1 MKIRNA
7 IWVVLVACGMCACT
21 QTGVKE
27 LSDGIIVTL
36 NPQKPTDVQKVRLQV
51 MGDQL
56 IRVSATNEKQFPDRK
71 SLIIVPQSTEQT
83 PFSVEKKEGAVTLS
97 TAKVNATVNTL
108 TGEVVFTDSQGKV
121 LLAENKGGGKTFT
134 PIEVEGKKE
143 YSIRQV
149 FESPEDEAFYGL
161 GQHHAG
167 EFNYKGKNEELF
179 QYNSKVSLPFII
191 SNKGYGILWDS
202 YSLSRFGNPEEYKQI
217 GMVFKLYDK
226 DGKEGAL
233 TGSYMPQEGAKVE
246 PLVRREESLY
256 FQYLDRNDHL
266 TSMINLPKNYPLGH
280 VLVTYEGEIEPPTTG
295 DYFFNLYAGGYA
307 KVYLNNELVLEER
320 FRQAWNST
328 NYKFTAHLEGQKRVP
343 IRIEW
348 NPDGDATSFS
358 LRAYDAV
365 PQEEQ
370 TKQSWWSEMNPQIDY
385 YFIAGENMDEVIS
398 GYRTLTG
405 KSPIM
410 PKWAMGFW
418 QCRQHYH
425 TQYEVTNTLKEFRER
440 QIPIDNIVQDWYYWK
455 EDTWGSHEFDPIRY
469 PKPQQMIDSIHAMNG
484 HLMISVWPKF
494 YATTEHFKEFQKNGW
509 MHMLAVEDSIRDWVG
524 PGYIGSFY
532 DAYSADAR
540 KLFWNQMNEHLFS
553 KGIDAWWMDASE
565 PDFGSNISIDY
576 WKELTTPNALG
587 SSTEY
592 LNAYALMNAEAVYD
606 GQRSVNNDQR
616 VFLLTRSGFPG
627 LQRYSTATWSGDI
640 GCSWDNMK
648 AQITAGLNFSVA
660 GIPWWT
666 MDIGGF
672 SSQGRFIRAQ
682 REFEKSGREN
692 EDLKEWREMYARWF
706 QFGAFCPLF
715 RSHGEYPWREA
726 WNIAPDQHPAYQSIV
741 YYTKLRYRL
750 LPYIYSLAGMTFFSD
765 YTVMRPLVMDF
776 MSDTNVNNVGD
787 QFMFGPSI
795 MACPVYTYGAR
806 SRDVYLPN
814 TCGWY
819 DLYTGKYLGNG
830 KQTVA
835 APYEKMPLMVREGA
849 IIPFGPAVQYS
860 SEKPADVITL
870 FIYKGQNGKFTLYE
884 DEGVNYN
891 YEKGAYATIP
901 FEYNEQNGELT
912 IGDRQGEFNGMLK
925 ERTFNVVAVSKD
937 KPQVLDMNVK
947 GQLVQYDGTKQ
958 IVKL

>member
-1 MKIRNA
+1 M
-7 IWVVLVACGMCACT
+7 VLTVWGLSACT

-27 LSDGIIVTL
+27 LSDGIVVSVK
-36 NPQKPTDVQKVRLQV
+36 PQKPTDVRNVRLQV
-51 MGDQL
+51 MGDQM
-56 IRVSATNEKQFPDRK
+56 IRVSATNEKEFPNRE
-71 SLIIVPQSTEQT
+71 SLIIVPQTTELAQ
-83 PFSVEKKEGAVTLS
+83 FSVEKTEGAVTLITS
-97 TAKVNATVNTL
+97 KVRATVNTS
-108 TGEVVFTDSQGKV
+108 TGEVVFTDPQGKV

-161 GQHHAG
+161 GQHQSD

-179 QYNSKVSLPFII
+179 QYNSKVSLPFIV

-202 YSLSRFGNPEEYKQI
+202 YSLSRFGNPEAYKQI
-217 GMVFKLYDK
+217 GQVFKLYDK

-233 TGSYMPQEGAKVE
+233 TGSYIPQEGASVK
-246 PLVRREESLY
+246 PLVRREDSLY
-256 FQYLDRNDHL
+256 FHYLDHYDHL
-266 TSMINLPKNYPLGH
+266 KKIINLPKDYPLH
-280 VLVTYEGEIEPPTTG
+280 SVLVTYEGEIEAPTTG
-295 DYFFNLYAGGYA
+295 DYHFNLYAGGYA
-307 KVYLNNELVLEER
+307 KLYLNNELMVKER
-320 FRQAWNST
+320 FRQAWNSA
-328 NYKFTAHLEGQKRVP
+328 NYKFVAHLEGKKRVP

-348 NPDGDATSFS
+348 NPEGDATSFS

-385 YFIAGENMDEVIS
+385 YFIAGENIDDVIS

-425 TQYEVTNTLKEFRER
+425 TQYEVTGTLKEFRKR
-440 QIPIDNIVQDWYYWK
+440 QIPVDNIVQDWYYWK

-469 PKPQQMIDSIHAMNG
+469 PNPQQMIDSIHTMNG

-509 MHMLAVEDSIRDWVG
+509 MHMLAVEDSIQDWVG
-524 PGYIGSFY
+524 PGYVGSFY
-532 DAYSADAR
+532 DAYSPDAR

-565 PDFGSNISIDY
+565 PDFGSNISLEYLKD
-576 WKELTTPNALG
+576 LTTPNAMG

-648 AQITAGLNFSVA
+648 AQISAGLNYSIA

-672 SSQGRFIRAQ
+672 SPQRRFIRAQ
-682 REFEKSGREN
+682 YIFDRTGKEN
-692 EDLKEWREMYARWF
+692 EDLKEWRELNARWA

-715 RSHGEYPWREA
+715 RSHGEFPWREV
-726 WNIAPDQHPAYQSIV
+726 WNIAPDNHPAYQSIV

-750 LPYIYSLAGMTFFSD
+750 MPYIYSLAGMTYFND

-776 MSDTNVNNVGD
+776 MNDTKVNNVGD

-795 MACPVYTYGAR
+795 MVCPVYTYEAR
-806 SRDVYLPN
+806 TRDVYLPN

-830 KQTVA
+830 QQTVPS
-835 APYEKMPLMVREGA
+835 PYERMPLMIREGA
-849 IIPFGPAVQYS
+849 IIPFGPAIQYS
-860 SEKPADVITL
+860 DEKPADVITL

-891 YEKGAYATIP
+891 YEKGAYAMIP
-901 FEYNEQNGELT
+901 FDYNEKDGVLT

-925 ERTFNVVAVSKD
+925 ERTFNIITVSKD
-937 KPQVLDMNVK
+937 KPQPFDLNVK
-947 GQLVQYDGTKQ
+947 GQRIQYNGSKQ

>member
-1 MKIRNA
+1 MKIRNVL
-7 IWVVLVACGMCACT
+7 WVVLTACGMCACT

-27 LSDGIIVTL
+27 MSDGMVVTVH
-36 NPQKPTDVQKVRLQV
+36 PKKSTDAKHIRLQV

-56 IRVSATNEKQFPDRK
+56 IRVSATNENRFPDRK
-71 SLIIVPQSTEQT
+71 SLIIVPQTAEQT
-83 PFSVEKKEGAVTLS
+83 QFSVEKTEGSVTLATS
-97 TAKVNATVNTL
+97 KVKATVNTS
-108 TGEVVFTDSQGKV
+108 TGEVVFTDLQGKV
-121 LLAENKGGGKTFT
+121 LLAENKGGGKSFT

-149 FESPEDEAFYGL
+149 FESPEDEAFFGL
-161 GQHHAG
+161 GQHHSG
-167 EFNYKGKNEELF
+167 EFNYKGKNEELY
-179 QYNSKVSLPFII
+179 QYNSKVSLPFIV

-202 YSLSRFGNPEEYKQI
+202 YSLSRFGNPNEYKQI
-217 GMVFKLYDK
+217 GQVFKLYDK

-246 PLVRREESLY
+246 PLVRREDSLY

-266 TSMINLPKNYPLGH
+266 TTMINLPKKYPLGH
-280 VLVTYEGEIEPPTTG
+280 VLVTYEGEIEAPTTG

-307 KVYLNNELVLEER
+307 KAYLNNELVVEER

-328 NYKFTAHLEGQKRVP
+328 NYKFKAHLEAKKRVP

-385 YFIAGENMDEVIS
+385 YFIAGENMDEIIS

-425 TQYEVTNTLKEFRER
+425 TQYEVTNTLKEFRKR
-440 QIPIDNIVQDWYYWK
+440 QIPVDNIVQDWYYWK

-484 HLMISVWPKF
+484 HIMISVWPKF

-648 AQITAGLNFSVA
+648 AQITAGLNYSVA

-682 REFEKSGREN
+682 QEFDRTGKEN
-692 EDLKEWREMYARWF
+692 EDLKEWREMNARWF

-715 RSHGEYPWREA
+715 RSHGEFPWREV
-726 WNIAPDQHPAYQSIV
+726 WNIAPDNHPAYQSIV

-750 LPYIYSLAGMTFFSD
+750 LPYIYSLAGMTYFND

-776 MSDTNVNNVGD
+776 MDDANVNNVGD

-806 SRDVYLPN
+806 TRDVYLPK

-819 DLYTGKYLGNG
+819 DLYTGKYWGNG
-830 KQTVA
+830 KQTIP
-835 APYEKMPLMVREGA
+835 APYERMPLMIREGA
-849 IIPFGPAVQYS
+849 IIPFGPAIQYS
-860 SEKPADVITL
+860 DEKPADVITL
-870 FIYKGQNGKFTLYE
+870 FIYKGQDGKFTLYE

-891 YEKGAYATIP
+891 YEKGAYAMIP
-901 FEYNEQNGELT
+901 LEYNEQSGVLT

-925 ERTFNVVAVSKD
+925 ERTFNVITVSKD
-937 KPQVLDMNVK
+937 KPQPFDLNAK
-947 GQLVQYDGTKQ
+947 GQLVQYNGTKQ
-958 IVKL
+958 TVKL

>member
-1 MKIRNA
+1 MKIRS
-7 IWVVLVACGMCACT
+7 ILFWILTACGMCACT
-21 QTGVKE
+21 QSGVKE
-27 LSDGIIVTL
+27 LSDGIVVSV
-36 NPQKPTDVQKVRLQV
+36 NPQKPTDVRKVRLQV

-56 IRVSATNEKQFPDRK
+56 IRVSATNEREFPDRE
-71 SLIIVPQSTEQT
+71 SLIIVPQTTGQVQ
-83 PFSVEKKEGAVTLS
+83 FSVEKNEGSVTLVTS
-97 TAKVNATVNTL
+97 KVRATVNTS
-108 TGEVVFTDSQGKV
+108 TGEVVFTDPQGKV

-149 FESPEDEAFYGL
+149 FESPEDEAFFGL
-161 GQHHAG
+161 GQHQSD
-167 EFNYKGKNEELF
+167 EFNYKGKNEELY
-179 QYNSKVSLPFII
+179 QYNSKVSLPFIV
-191 SNKGYGILWDS
+191 SNKGYGLLWDS
-202 YSLSRFGNPEEYKQI
+202 YSLSRFGNPEAYKQI
-217 GMVFKLYDK
+217 GQVFKLYDK

-233 TGSYMPQEGAKVE
+233 TGSYIPQGGTSVK
-246 PLVRREESLY
+246 PLVRREDSLY
-256 FQYLDRNDHL
+256 FHYLDRYDHL
-266 TSMINLPKNYPLGH
+266 KTVINLPKDYPLH
-280 VLVTYEGEIEPPTTG
+280 NVLVAYEGEIEAPTTG
-295 DYFFNLYAGGYA
+295 DYHFNLYAGGYA
-307 KVYLNNELVLEER
+307 KLYLNNELMVKER
-320 FRQAWNST
+320 FRQAWNSA
-328 NYKFTAHLEGQKRVP
+328 NYKFVAHLEGKKRVP

-348 NPDGDATSFS
+348 NPEGDATCFS

-385 YFIAGENMDEVIS
+385 YFIAGENIDEVIS

-425 TQYEVTNTLKEFRER
+425 TQYEVTGTLKEFRKR
-440 QIPIDNIVQDWYYWK
+440 QIPVDNIVQDWYYWK

-469 PKPQQMIDSIHAMNG
+469 PKPQQMIDSIHTMNG

-509 MHMLAVEDSIRDWVG
+509 MHMLAVEDSIQDWVG
-524 PGYIGSFY
+524 PGYVGSFY
-532 DAYSADAR
+532 DAYSPDAR

-565 PDFGSNISIDY
+565 PDFGSNHSLEYLKD
-576 WKELTTPNALG
+576 LTTPNAMG

-592 LNAYALMNAEAVYD
+592 LNAYALMNAEAVYN
-606 GQRSVNNDQR
+606 GQRGVNNNQR

-648 AQITAGLNFSVA
+648 AQISAGMNFSIA

-666 MDIGGF
+666 MDNGGF
-672 SSQGRFIRAQ
+672 SPQRRFIRAQ
-682 REFEKSGREN
+682 YIFDRTGKEN
-692 EDLKEWREMYARWF
+692 EDLKEWRELNTRWV

-715 RSHGEYPWREA
+715 RSHGEFPWREV
-726 WNIAPDQHPAYQSIV
+726 WNIAPDNHPAYQSIV

-750 LPYIYSLAGMTFFSD
+750 MPYIYSLAGMTYFKD

-776 MSDTNVNNVGD
+776 MTDTKVNNVGD

-795 MACPVYTYGAR
+795 MVCPVYTYEAR
-806 SRDVYLPN
+806 TRDVYLPN

-830 KQTVA
+830 QQTVP
-835 APYEKMPLMVREGA
+835 APYERMPLMIREGA
-849 IIPFGPAVQYS
+849 IIPFGPAIQYS
-860 SEKPADVITL
+860 DEKQADVITL
-870 FIYKGQNGKFTLYE
+870 FIYKGQDGKFTLYE

-891 YEKGAYATIP
+891 YEKGAYAMIP
-901 FEYNEQNGELT
+901 FDYNEKDGVLT

-925 ERTFNVVAVSKD
+925 ERTFNVITVSKD
-937 KPQVLDMNVK
+937 KPQPFDLNVK
-947 GQLVQYDGTKQ
+947 GRIVQYNGSKQ